1 VGKMFARKMFLASVS
16 FSLLLSVIGTQSS
29 SAASAGG
36 RCSKVGLTQRT
47 KGVTFTC
54 VKNGKSL
61 RWTSA
66 TGKKL
71 SPATAAQDA
80 YVQPTQSSDGADLC
94 KLRDQSSQRLQF
106 QALVAG
112 FPTLEKNFEKS
123 GSFKVAF
130 IPIDFSDQIGESDP
144 VGRYRDQMKLFV
156 EYFDMVSEGRV
167 KFEWTTHNSWVRM
180 PGSIGSYSLA
190 RSGDNYSIA
199 TAAMSAADPVFDF
212 SGVRAVYFVL
222 PKAQT
227 AIRESVQGFLH
238 GPFGASG
245 GFQTA
250 EARIVNFA
258 LAGNYFD
265 QPNKTVW
272 SYWAHETG
280 HMFPLPDLYD
290 QTGQWGAVALPIP
303 GGPFSGFDMMANQD
317 GPSRTLS
324 SWLRFIQGWISDTQV
339 FCKSIESLTSLQIM
353 LNPIDNRSPG
363 FKSVMVRTSDSR
375 LVVVESRRTSSFDCP
390 SASRNGIIVYT
401 VDTRISHGEG
411 IQRLVAPTGR
421 GLVNEYGCGV
431 PPQYDAILKG
441 GDSVSVDGITVRLVK
456 SGTYDTVEVSK

>member
-1 VGKMFARKMFLASVS
+1 MFIAAVS
-16 FSLLLSVIGTQSS
+16 FSVLLSVIGTQSS

-36 RCSKVGLTQRT
+36 RCSKAGLTQRT
-47 KGVTFTC
+47 KGTIFTC
-54 VKNGKSL
+54 VKNGKTL
-61 RWTSA
+61 RWARASSKKANPAA
-66 TGKKL
+66 T
-71 SPATAAQDA
+71 TQET
-80 YVQPTQSSDGADLC
+80 YVQPTQTSDGADTC
-94 KLRDQSSQRLQF
+94 KLLDQSSQRLQF

-112 FPTLEKNFEKS
+112 FPTLERNFEKS
-123 GSFKVAF
+123 GIFKVAF

-144 VGRYRDQMKLFV
+144 VGRYKDQMKLFV
-156 EYFDMVSEGRV
+156 DYYDMVSEGRV
-167 KFEWTTHNSWVRM
+167 KFEWSTHNSWVRM
-180 PGSIGSYSLA
+180 PGSINSYSLA
-190 RSGDNYSIA
+190 RSGDNFSIA
-199 TAAMSAADPVFDF
+199 TAALSAADPVFNF

-324 SWLRFIQGWISDTQV
+324 SWLRFIQGWISDSQV
-339 FCKSIESLTSLQIM
+339 FCKSIDNLTKFQIM
-353 LNPIDNRSPG
+353 LNPIDNRTPG

-375 LVVVESRRTSSFDCP
+375 LVVVESRRTSNFDCP

-411 IQRLVAPTGR
+411 IQRLVAPVGR

-431 PPQYDAILKG
+431 PPQYDAILKT
-441 GDSVSVDGITVRLVK
+441 GDSVSADGVNVRLVK
-456 SGTYDTVEVSK
+456 SGAYDTIEVSK

>member
-1 VGKMFARKMFLASVS
+1 MFTRKMLIAAVS
-16 FSLLLSVIGTQSS
+16 FSVLLSVIGTQSS

-36 RCSKVGLTQRT
+36 RCSKAGLTQRT
-47 KGVTFTC
+47 KGTTSTC
-54 VKNGKSL
+54 VKNGKTL
-61 RWTSA
+61 RWARASS
-66 TGKKL
+66 KKAN
-71 SPATAAQDA
+71 PAATAQET
-80 YVQPTQSSDGADLC
+80 YVQPTQTSDGADTC
-94 KLRDQSSQRLQF
+94 KLLDQSSQRLQF

-112 FPTLEKNFEKS
+112 FPTLERNFEKS
-123 GSFKVAF
+123 GIFKVAF

-144 VGRYRDQMKLFV
+144 VGRYKDQMKLFV
-156 EYFDMVSEGRV
+156 DYYDMVSEGRV
-167 KFEWTTHNSWVRM
+167 KFEWSTHNSWVRM
-180 PGSIGSYSLA
+180 PGSINSYSLA
-190 RSGDNYSIA
+190 RSGDNFSIA
-199 TAAMSAADPVFDF
+199 TAALSAADPVFNF

-324 SWLRFIQGWISDTQV
+324 SWLRFIQGWISDSQV
-339 FCKSIESLTSLQIM
+339 FCKSIDNLTKFQIM
-353 LNPIDNRSPG
+353 LNPIDNRTPG

-375 LVVVESRRTSSFDCP
+375 LVVVESRRTSNFDCP

-411 IQRLVAPTGR
+411 IQRLVAPVGR

-431 PPQYDAILKG
+431 PPQYDAILKT
-441 GDSVSVDGITVRLVK
+441 GDSVSADGVNVRLVK
-456 SGTYDTVEVSK
+456 SGAYDTIEVSK

>member
-1 VGKMFARKMFLASVS
+1 MFTRKMFIAAVS
-16 FSLLLSVIGTQSS
+16 FSVLLSVIGTQSS

-36 RCSKVGLTQRT
+36 RCSKAGLTQRT
-47 KGVTFTC
+47 KGATFTC
-54 VKNGKSL
+54 VKNGKTL
-61 RWTSA
+61 RWARASS
-66 TGKKL
+66 KKAN
-71 SPATAAQDA
+71 PAAAAQET
-80 YVQPTQSSDGADLC
+80 YVQPTQTSDGADTC
-94 KLRDQSSQRLQF
+94 KLLDQSSQRLQF

-112 FPTLEKNFEKS
+112 FPTLERNFEKS
-123 GSFKVAF
+123 GIFKVAF

-144 VGRYRDQMKLFV
+144 VGRYKDQMKLFV
-156 EYFDMVSEGRV
+156 DYFDMVSEGRV
-167 KFEWTTHNSWVRM
+167 KFEWSTHNSWVRM
-180 PGSIGSYSLA
+180 PGSINSYSLA
-190 RSGDNYSIA
+190 RSGDNFSIA
-199 TAAMSAADPVFDF
+199 TAALSAADPVFNF

-324 SWLRFIQGWISDTQV
+324 SWLRFIQGWISDSQV
-339 FCKSIESLTSLQIM
+339 FCKSIDNLTKFQVM
-353 LNPIDNRSPG
+353 LNPIDNRTSG

-375 LVVVESRRTSSFDCP
+375 LVVVESRRTGNFDC
-390 SASRNGIIVYT
+390 STASRNGIIVYT

-411 IQRLVAPTGR
+411 IQRLVAPAGR
-421 GLVNEYGCGV
+421 GLVNENGCGV
-431 PPQYDAILKG
+431 PPQYDAILKT
-441 GDSVSVDGITVRLVK
+441 GDSVSADGVNVRLVK
-456 SGTYDTVEVSK
+456 SGAYDTIEVSK

>member
-1 VGKMFARKMFLASVS
+1 MFTRKMFIAAVS
-16 FSLLLSVIGTQSS
+16 FSVLLSVIGTQSS

-36 RCSKVGLTQRT
+36 RCSKAGLTQRT
-47 KGVTFTC
+47 KGTTFTC

-61 RWTSA
+61 RWARA
-66 TGKKL
+66 TKKNAN
-71 SPATAAQDA
+71 PTTAAQES
-80 YVQPTQSSDGADLC
+80 YVQPTQTSDGADTC
-94 KLRDQSSQRLQF
+94 KLLDQSSQRLQF

-123 GSFKVAF
+123 GIFKVAF

-144 VGRYRDQMKLFV
+144 VGRYKDQMKFFV
-156 EYFDMVSEGRV
+156 DYYDMVSEGRV
-167 KFEWTTHNSWVRM
+167 KFEWSTHNSWVRM
-180 PGSIGSYSLA
+180 PGSINSYSLA
-190 RSGDNYSIA
+190 RSGDNFSIA
-199 TAAMSAADPVFDF
+199 TAALSAADPVFNF

-324 SWLRFIQGWISDTQV
+324 SWLRFIQGWISDSQV
-339 FCKSIESLTSLQIM
+339 FCKSIENLTKFQIM
-353 LNPIDNRSPG
+353 LNPIDNRTPG

-375 LVVVESRRTSSFDCP
+375 LVVVESRRTGNFDCP
-390 SASRNGIIVYT
+390 TASRNGIIVYT

-411 IQRLVAPTGR
+411 IQRLVAPAGR
-421 GLVNEYGCGV
+421 GLVNENGCGV
-431 PPQYDAILKG
+431 PPQYDAILKT
-441 GDSVSVDGITVRLVK
+441 GDSVSADGVNVRLVK
-456 SGTYDTVEVSK
+456 SGAYDTIEVSR

>member
-1 VGKMFARKMFLASVS
+1 MTVGKMFARKMFLASVS

-199 TAAMSAADPVFDF
+199 T
-212 SGVRAVYFVL
+212 
-222 PKAQT
+222 
-227 AIRESVQGFLH
+227 QGFLH

>member
-1 VGKMFARKMFLASVS
+1 MSRMFVRKVTIAAISLSV
-16 FSLLLSVIGTQSS
+16 LLSSIGAQSS

-36 RCSKVGLTQRT
+36 RCSRVGLTQKT

-54 VKNGKSL
+54 VKKGKSL
-61 RWTSA
+61 KWTRVSSR
-66 TGKKL
+66 GSKSSSSSK
-71 SPATAAQDA
+71 DA
-80 YVQPTQSSDGADLC
+80 YLWPTETSDGADLC

-106 QALVAG
+106 QSLVAG
-112 FPTLEKNFEKS
+112 FPTLEKNFERS
-123 GSFKVAF
+123 GVFKVAF
-130 IPIDFSDQIGESDP
+130 IPIDFSDQVGESNP

-156 EYFDMVSEGRV
+156 DYYDMVSEGRV
-167 KFEWTTHNSWVRM
+167 KFEWTTYNNWVRL
-180 PGSIGSYSLA
+180 PGTINSYSLE

-199 TAAMSAADPVFDF
+199 NAGMAAADPVFDF

-227 AIRESVQGFLH
+227 AIKESVQGFLH
-238 GPFGASG
+238 GPFGAAG

-265 QPNKTVW
+265 RPSKSVW

-290 QTGQWGAVALPIP
+290 QTGQWGAVELPIP

-324 SWLRFIQGWISDTQV
+324 SWLRFIQGWISDDQV
-339 FCKSIESLTSLQIM
+339 FCKSIEGLTNLQIQ

-363 FKSVMVRTSDSR
+363 FKAVMVRTSDSR
-375 LVVVESRRTSSFDCP
+375 LVVIESRRKSRFDCP
-390 SASRNGIIVYT
+390 SSNRSGIIVYT

-421 GLVNEYGCGV
+421 GLVNEFACGV
-431 PPQYDAILKG
+431 PPQFNAILKS
-441 GDSVSVDGITVRLVK
+441 GDSVSVDGVSVRMLR
-456 SGTYDTVEVSK
+456 SGTYDTVVVSK

>member
-1 VGKMFARKMFLASVS
+1 MSQVFTRKMYIAAVS
-16 FSLLLSVIGTQSS
+16 FSVLLSVIGAQSS

-47 KGVTFTC
+47 KGTTFIC
-54 VKNGKSL
+54 VKNGKTL
-61 RWTSA
+61 RWARATTKNANPATSA
-66 TGKKL
+66 QE
-71 SPATAAQDA
+71 S
-80 YVQPTQSSDGADLC
+80 YVQPTQTSDGADTC
-94 KLRDQSSQRLQF
+94 KLLDKSSQRIQF

-123 GSFKVAF
+123 GIFKVAF

-144 VGRYRDQMKLFV
+144 VGRYKDQMKLFV
-156 EYFDMVSEGRV
+156 DYYDMISEGRV
-167 KFEWTTHNSWVRM
+167 KFEWSTHNSWVRI
-180 PGSIGSYSLA
+180 PGSISSYSLA

-199 TAAMSAADPVFDF
+199 TAALTAADPVFNF

-222 PKAQT
+222 PKDQT

-238 GPFGASG
+238 GPFGSSG

-258 LAGNYFD
+258 LSGNYFD

-290 QTGQWGAVALPIP
+290 QTGQWGAAALPIP

-324 SWLRFIQGWISDTQV
+324 SWLRFIQGWLSDSQV
-339 FCKSIESLTSLQIM
+339 FCKSIENLTKFQVM
-353 LNPIDNRSPG
+353 LNPIDNRTPG
-363 FKSVMVRTSDSR
+363 FKSVMIRTSDSR
-375 LVVVESRRTSSFDCP
+375 LVVVESRRTSNFDCP

-411 IQRLVAPTGR
+411 IQRLVAPAGR

-431 PPQYDAILKG
+431 PPQYDAILKT
-441 GDSVSVDGITVRLVK
+441 GDSVSADGVNVRLVK
-456 SGTYDTVEVSK
+456 SGTYDTIEVSK

>member
-1 VGKMFARKMFLASVS
+1 MFTRKMLIAAVS
-16 FSLLLSVIGTQSS
+16 FSVLLSVIGTQSS

-36 RCSKVGLTQRT
+36 RCSKAGLTQRT
-47 KGVTFTC
+47 KGITFTC
-54 VKNGKSL
+54 VKNGKTF
-61 RWTSA
+61 RWARASSKTANPAASA
-66 TGKKL
+66 QET
-71 SPATAAQDA
+71 
-80 YVQPTQSSDGADLC
+80 YVQPTQISDGADTC
-94 KLRDQSSQRLQF
+94 KLLDQSSQRLQF

-123 GSFKVAF
+123 GIFKVAF

-144 VGRYRDQMKLFV
+144 VGRYKDQMKLFV
-156 EYFDMVSEGRV
+156 DYYDMVSEGRV
-167 KFEWTTHNSWVRM
+167 KFEWSTHNSWVRM
-180 PGSIGSYSLA
+180 PGSINSYSLA

-199 TAAMSAADPVFDF
+199 TAALSAADPVFNF

-324 SWLRFIQGWISDTQV
+324 SWLRFIQGWISDSQV
-339 FCKSIESLTSLQIM
+339 YCKSIENLTKFQVM
-353 LNPIDNRSPG
+353 LNPIDNRTSG

-375 LVVVESRRTSSFDCP
+375 LVVVESRRTGNFDC
-390 SASRNGIIVYT
+390 STASRNGIIVYT

-411 IQRLVAPTGR
+411 IQRLVAPAGR
-421 GLVNEYGCGV
+421 GLVNENGCGV
-431 PPQYDAILKG
+431 PPQYDAILKS
-441 GDSVSVDGITVRLVK
+441 GDSVSVDGVNVRLVK
-456 SGTYDTVEVSK
+456 SGAYDTVEVSK